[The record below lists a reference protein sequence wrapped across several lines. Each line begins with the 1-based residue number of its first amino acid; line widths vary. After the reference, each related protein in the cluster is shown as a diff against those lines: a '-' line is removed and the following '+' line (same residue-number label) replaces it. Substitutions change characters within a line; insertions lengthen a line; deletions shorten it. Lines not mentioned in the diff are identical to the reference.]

1 MNDAERITVVVGPDG
16 GVHAET
22 HNIVGEKCLN
32 CLAILEDLLDS
43 TDTELDLTGDW
54 PNFPMPDG
62 IRHNR
67 E

>member
-16 GVHAET
+16 GVRAET

-43 TDTELDLTGDW
+43 PDAELDLTGDW
-54 PNFPMPDG
+54 SNFPMPDE